1 MHKASNKKQYFRLDV
16 LIILLVLLAVSLH
29 DWKSQTSF
37 RVVVDGDSMFPTYHN
52 NEIITATSM
61 YSRIIKDDV
70 VILRLPN
77 KSVIIKR
84 AIYLPGE
91 VFWVMK
97 FDQIHWEPIPEDTVN
112 DFIALN
118 LWEIKK
124 IQVPAD
130 KFWLEGDNRDESYDS
145 RICGFFD
152 MKNIIGVVSPWQS
165 TKLKK
170 QHPAI
175 VQRLY
180 DFKKQGKSINREN
193 FISNATATDF

>member
-1 MHKASNKKQYFRLDV
+1 MQNTSNKKQYFRLDV
-16 LIILLVLLAVSLH
+16 LIILLVLLAVSFH

-37 RVVVDGDSMFPTYHN
+37 RVVVDGDSMSPTYQN
-52 NEIITATSM
+52 NDIITATSM

-70 VILRLPN
+70 VILRLP

-91 VFWVMK
+91 IFWVMK
-97 FDQIHWEPIPEDTVN
+97 FDQVHWEPIPENTVN

-124 IQVPAD
+124 IKVPKD
-130 KFWLEGDNRDESYDS
+130 KIWLEGDNRDESYDS

-170 QHPAI
+170 QNHAI

-180 DFKKQGKSINREN
+180 ELKKQGKVINREN